1 MLNFLWIFMILAG
14 IVYAAFTGN
23 LPAVTDAALD
33 AAQQA
38 VTLCITMAGVLAF
51 WVGLMRIA
59 ENAGMM
65 QRAADRIYPLLH
77 FLFPRIPREH
87 AACKSIAANCI
98 ANFFGLGWAATPA
111 GLQAMEDLDELEK
124 ERTLLQAVHQPYRKK
139 FDFTSDR
146 IRHTHVKREKV
157 ASTEMCII
165 SGAEYF
171 VASADSGDRDCLSQ
185 QVRLTGSDGYCGSSH
200 CGYGIFYAGGN
211 YLCKDH
217 VSSRPETGIL
227 NADKKIKRCG

>member
-111 GLQAMEDLDELEK
+111 GLQAMKGLEELNPHPGTGMNWK
-124 ERTLLQAVHQPYRKK
+124 RNGRCYRQFISLIGKNLILLPTV
-139 FDFTSDR
+139 SG
-146 IRHTHVKREKV
+146 TH
-157 ASTEMCII
+157 M
-165 SGAEYF
+165 
-171 VASADSGDRDCLSQ
+171 
-185 QVRLTGSDGYCGSSH
+185 
-200 CGYGIFYAGGN
+200 
-211 YLCKDH
+211 
-217 VSSRPETGIL
+217 
-227 NADKKIKRCG
+227 

>member
-1 MLNFLWIFMILAG
+1 
-14 IVYAAFTGN
+14 
-23 LPAVTDAALD
+23 
-33 AAQQA
+33 
-38 VTLCITMAGVLAF
+38 MAGVLAF

-124 ERTLLQAVHQPYRKK
+124 GTDAV
-139 FDFTSDR
+139 
-146 IRHTHVKREKV
+146 
-157 ASTEMCII
+157 
-165 SGAEYF
+165 
-171 VASADSGDRDCLSQ
+171 
-185 QVRLTGSDGYCGSSH
+185 TGSSSALSEKI
-200 CGYGIFYAGGN
+200 C
-211 YLCKDH
+211 LLPT
-217 VSSRPETGIL
+217 VSGTHM
-227 NADKKIKRCG
+227 

>member
-157 ASTEMCII
+157 ASTEMCTFLVLNI
-165 SGAEYF
+165 SSLQLIPVTVIAYRSKYG
-171 VASADSGDRDCLSQ
+171 SQ
-185 QVRLTGSDGYCGSSH
+185 D
-200 CGYGIFYAGGN
+200 
-211 YLCKDH
+211 
-217 VSSRPETGIL
+217 PTGIVGAAIVATAFSTL
-227 NADKKIKRCG
+227 AGIIFAKIMSAADRKRGY